1 MKFEDRTYIALDL
14 GTSNILAYVSGQGIV
29 YNEPSIIAY
38 DNVTNNLLALGQEA
52 YDMLGKTHENISLVV
67 PIRDGVITDLDA
79 ARDML
84 KHIFEK
90 LKMIND

>member
-38 DNVTNNLLALGQEA
+38 DNMTNNLLALGQEA

>member
-1 MKFEDRTYIALDL
+1 
-14 GTSNILAYVSGQGIV
+14 
-29 YNEPSIIAY
+29 
-38 DNVTNNLLALGQEA
+38 
-52 YDMLGKTHENISLVV
+52 MLGKTHENISLVV